1 MNSPS
6 SAALARPAVTLRC
19 TSCGATYA
27 DTEPRWACVAPAAL
41 GTPGQAGG
49 RRACGGVLTVDY
61 AWPAVALADRE
72 AALEQGRQ
80 GAGLWRYAPF
90 LPSTAAPV
98 TLGEGDTPLIPLP
111 RWGARHGLHRV
122 YAKLEYVSPTGS
134 FKDRGAAAVVAKA
147 AEWGIGRIVEDSSG
161 NAGAAIAAYS
171 ARAGIACDIFVPAA
185 APTAKVRS
193 IERTGANVRR
203 IEGTRA
209 DVTAAALAAVGDG
222 DDARSAPPHSQ
233 GLCRPGAS
241 GASYY
246 AAHNL
251 NPYFTEGMKTA
262 AYEVLRAFDYQ
273 APDHV
278 ILPVGGGSLFVGLWR
293 GCQEWRS
300 WGWVQSSP
308 RMHVAQSTGCA
319 PLVTAYQQGCDAP
332 VPVDR
337 QSTVAGGIEVVAP
350 PRGRHILGILRASNG
365 SAVAVDDAAILAHR
379 TLLATL
385 EGLDVEPTAAVP
397 LAGLAVLAGEGIVG
411 PDETVVACLTGSG
424 LKDPA

>member
-1 MNSPS
+1 MTSPS
-6 SAALARPAVTLRC
+6 ERALAHPTVTLRC

-27 DTEPRWACVAPAAL
+27 DTEPLWACV
-41 GTPGQAGG
+41 
-49 RRACGGVLTVDY
+49 CGGLLTVDY
-61 AWPAVALADRE
+61 EWPAALTTDRE

-80 GAGLWRYAPF
+80 GTGLWRYAHY
-90 LPSTAAPV
+90 LPLAAGSGASPV
-98 TLGEGDTPLIPLP
+98 TLGEGDTPLVPLP
-111 RWGARHGLHRV
+111 RWGERHGLRRV

-134 FKDRGAAAVVAKA
+134 FKDRGAAVVVAKA
-147 AEWGIGRIVEDSSG
+147 AEWGVGRMVEDSSG
-161 NAGAAIAAYS
+161 NAGASIAAYS

-185 APTAKVRS
+185 APTAKVRP
-193 IERTGANVRR
+193 IERSGANVRR

-222 DDARSAPPHSQ
+222 E
-233 GLCRPGAS
+233 
-241 GASYY
+241 SYY

-262 AYEVLRAFDYQ
+262 AYEVLESFDRQ

-293 GCQEWRS
+293 GFQEWRS

-319 PLVTAYQQGCDAP
+319 PLVKAYQQGSDVAITLI
-332 VPVDR
+332 DR
-337 QSTVAGGIEVVAP
+337 QPTVAGGIEVVAP
-350 PRGRHILGILRASNG
+350 PRGRHILSILRVSYG
-365 SAVAVDDAAILAHR
+365 SAVAVDDEAILTHR

-397 LAGLAVLAGEGIVG
+397 LAGLAALAREGIVG

-424 LKDPA
+424 LKDPS

>member
-6 SAALARPAVTLRC
+6 ERSLAHPTVTLRC

-27 DTEPRWACVAPAAL
+27 DTEPLWACIAPAAP
-41 GTPGQAGG
+41 GT
-49 RRACGGVLTVDY
+49 CGSVLTVDY
-61 AWPAVALADRE
+61 EWPAALTTDRE
-72 AALEQGRQ
+72 AALEQSRN
-80 GAGLWRYAPF
+80 ATGLWRYAHY
-90 LPSTAAPV
+90 LPLTAAPGASPV

-111 RWGARHGLHRV
+111 RWGERHGLRRV

-147 AEWGIGRIVEDSSG
+147 AEWGISRMVEDSSG

-185 APTAKVRS
+185 APEAKVRP
-193 IERTGANVRR
+193 IERSGANVRR

-209 DVTAAALAAVGDG
+209 DVTAAALDAVGDG
-222 DDARSAPPHSQ
+222 M
-233 GLCRPGAS
+233 
-241 GASYY
+241 SYY

-262 AYEVLRAFDYQ
+262 AYEVLESFDYQ
-273 APDHV
+273 APNHV

-300 WGWVQSSP
+300 WGWVQSCP

-319 PLVTAYQQGCDAP
+319 PLVTAYQQGSNVAIKP
-332 VPVDR
+332 IDR
-337 QSTVAGGIEVVAP
+337 QPTVAGGIEVVAP
-350 PRGRHILGILRASNG
+350 PRGRHILSILRKSAG
-365 SAVAVDDAAILAHR
+365 SAVAVDDEAILAHR

-397 LAGLAVLAGEGIVG
+397 LAGLAALAREGIVG

-424 LKDPA
+424 LKDPS

>member
-1 MNSPS
+1 MDSPS
-6 SAALARPAVTLRC
+6 ERALAHPTVMLRC

-27 DTEPRWACVAPAAL
+27 DTEPLWACV
-41 GTPGQAGG
+41 
-49 RRACGGVLTVDY
+49 CGGLLTVDY
-61 AWPAVALADRE
+61 EWPAVLTTDRA
-72 AALEQGRQ
+72 AALEQRRQ
-80 GAGLWRYAPF
+80 ATGLWRYAHF
-90 LPSTAAPV
+90 LPLTAGSAQSNESQGGADPACHLHATAAPV
-98 TLGEGDTPLIPLP
+98 TLGEGDTPLVSLP
-111 RWGARHGLHRV
+111 RWGERHGLRRV

-134 FKDRGAAAVVAKA
+134 FKDRGAAVVVAKA
-147 AEWGIGRIVEDSSG
+147 AEWGVSRIVEDSSG
-161 NAGAAIAAYS
+161 NAGASIAAYS

-185 APTAKVRS
+185 APTAKVRP
-193 IERTGANVRR
+193 IERSGANVRR

-209 DVTAAALAAVGDG
+209 DVTAAALDAVSD
-222 DDARSAPPHSQ
+222 
-233 GLCRPGAS
+233 

-262 AYEVLRAFDYQ
+262 AYEVLESFDYQ

-319 PLVTAYQQGCDAP
+319 PLVTAYQQGSAVAITP
-332 VPVDR
+332 IDR
-337 QSTVAGGIEVVAP
+337 QPTVAGGIEVVAP
-350 PRGRHILGILRASNG
+350 PRGRHILGILRESAG
-365 SAVAVDDAAILAHR
+365 SAVAVDDEAILAHR
-379 TLLATL
+379 VLLATL

-397 LAGLAVLAGEGIVG
+397 LAGLAALAREGVVG

-424 LKDPA
+424 LKAPS